1 MVNTCS
7 VVYRKAGYKKRENNE
22 DKIPEKH
29 PVFGFPD
36 SKPDLKV
43 KWVKFVSRK
52 SWQSTKNSGICAKH
66 FEERF
71 LKKRLPTTLRSDLK
85 PVPTLYCNI
94 ESIPNSLLPSQ
105 TTGRVAPKDRSILE
119 DENPKFCNVDR
130 FSNFEDLMKVYALLV
145 INLKKMRMEQYF
157 TK

>member
-7 VVYRKAGYKKRENNE
+7 VACCKTGYKKRENKE

-36 SKPDLKV
+36 SKPDLKP
-43 KWVKFVSRK
+43 KWVKIVSRK
-52 SWQSTKNSGICAKH
+52 WWPPTKNSGICAEH

-71 LKKRLPTTLRSDLK
+71 LKKGLRTTLRWDLN

-94 ESIPNSLLPSQ
+94 ESIPKSLLPS
-105 TTGRVAPKDRSILE
+105 
-119 DENPKFCNVDR
+119 
-130 FSNFEDLMKVYALLV
+130 
-145 INLKKMRMEQYF
+145 
-157 TK
+157 